1 MPKTNDEHN
10 SPLDQT
16 WFAFLMLAI
25 IAAIIVGLWL
35 KVPQFLGDGL
45 CPAKDKGTFG
55 DSFGS
60 VNALFTGLAFA
71 GLVFSILLQ
80 QRQIRLQR
88 ADFLMQIQEMKDS
101 RTTVQEQNSLL
112 ETQNHLLRGQTEVS
126 LLELQVRAGQLHA
139 QIEELEFKQMGTQVP
154 VEFQQKLKAMRAQ
167 AEMLSAH
174 AEQIQGHMIK
184 LNRVPIT
191 QPKA

>member
-1 MPKTNDEHN
+1 MPTTNDEHN

-154 VEFQQKLKAMRAQ
+154 VEFQQKLKAMRAM

-174 AEQIQGHMIK
+174 AEQIQAHMIK